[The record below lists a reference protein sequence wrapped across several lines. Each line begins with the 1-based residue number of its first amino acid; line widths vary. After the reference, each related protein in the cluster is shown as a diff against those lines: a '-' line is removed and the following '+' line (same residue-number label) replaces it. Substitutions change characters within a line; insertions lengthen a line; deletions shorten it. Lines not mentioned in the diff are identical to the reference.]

1 MILWYDRTYKEIT
14 HTYAIRAAQSFAP
27 LTRPSPF
34 KFIYVS
40 GEGATQTPSAL
51 TPMFGTIKGQTES
64 DLIALSSQSEYD
76 NLRVINVR
84 PAAVDSSEH
93 EEIAEFV
100 PKRGLLLKVMDF
112 TLVPLIKG
120 LRRDMLTPTRNLGEV
135 CTQLVT
141 GDGEKL
147 EGKGVVGT
155 EGRIL
160 SNVALRRLGG
170 W

>member
-1 MILWYDRTYKEIT
+1 
-14 HTYAIRAAQSFAP
+14 
-27 LTRPSPF
+27 
-34 KFIYVS
+34 
-40 GEGATQTPSAL
+40 
-51 TPMFGTIKGQTES
+51 MFGTIKGQTEA
-64 DLIALSSQSEYD
+64 DLLTLSSQPEYD

-84 PAAVDSSEH
+84 PGGVDSSEH
-93 EEIAEFV
+93 KEIAEFV
-100 PKRGLLLKVMDF
+100 PKQSMMLKVMGF
-112 TLVPLIKG
+112 TLLPLIKG
-120 LRRDMLTPTRNLGEV
+120 LHRDMLTPTRNLGEV

-147 EGKGVVGT
+147 EGKGVVGV

>member
-1 MILWYDRTYKEIT
+1 
-14 HTYAIRAAQSFAP
+14 
-27 LTRPSPF
+27 
-34 KFIYVS
+34 
-40 GEGATQTPSAL
+40 
-51 TPMFGTIKGQTES
+51 MFGTIKGQTEA
-64 DLIALSSQSEYD
+64 DLLALSSQPEYD

-84 PAAVDSSEH
+84 PAGVDCSEH
-93 EEIAEFV
+93 KEIAEFV
-100 PKRGLLLKVMDF
+100 PNKSMMMKALSVALF
-112 TLVPLIKG
+112 PLIKG
-120 LRRDMLTPTRNLGEV
+120 LQRDMLTPTRNLGEV

-147 EGKGVVGT
+147 EGKGVVGE